1 MPSHRLV
8 NEINQRREA
17 NWGGDVAMRWERKMM
32 SDRGLPTAN
41 EGLSPSTFAS
51 AFKMSKC
58 ELRFQMESCLNPEGR
73 RGSWCRCE
81 MKE

>member
-1 MPSHRLV
+1 M

-58 ELRFQMESCLNPEGR
+58 ECDFKWNRASIQKAGVVR
-73 RGSWCRCE
+73 AGV
-81 MKE
+81 K